1 MNKFIPRVQATPELT
16 ALAKVLGYKKMPPD
30 IIEFIENPFYLGKS
44 IEVFPFWKEK
54 LKEIYPT
61 PIHTAT
67 PFISLNCAIG
77 SGKSTVSKVMEL
89 YQECR
94 LDHLGDIS
102 VLGIGKYLTKPICSY
117 FFHTSNEKARSE
129 FVNSLETMK
138 SSSAYFQRGMITPGR
153 WVEYV
158 CDSTKTNSAIGRDI
172 LFFNFSE
179 VNFTDY
185 HKTYDKIES
194 GMGRFT
200 ARFIGCKDFFGQ
212 VILDSSPS
220 STSSVSV
227 DFIKRNPQL
236 NIYTV
241 YAPIWEAHK
250 HKNVYFKTGS
260 CQVYLGDSN
269 YDPFLIDEER
279 PLTAD
284 MDPDLVITVPKE
296 LEREFRADPIR
307 AIRDKAGI
315 STDSTGSFFK
325 SKDKLQEVFT
335 IPVYNKDIITC
346 DMYNAEDRIMDHL
359 QTSINMLIPK
369 DKTLFIRLD
378 LGVVKDH
385 TGLSI
390 GYLDSYYYPN
400 PSDKKVKLPKY
411 RIPISVAISRYQGQE
426 TSITKIT
433 EFILQLAKDYS
444 IGGVSADSF
453 QSRNMLQDLKIAGIP
468 VKDLSVDRTN
478 TAYNYLKTVVYNKYI
493 ELPQNKLL
501 IKEMKNLQFIG
512 NKVDHPSD
520 GCFTGESLILT
531 DKGSLPMKY
540 VVDNYK
546 SLKVMSSDGKWY
558 PIKNAIHT
566 KSVHEVL
573 EVYLDNEIYRC
584 TPDHLFLVD
593 GEYIEARNLDY
604 EKYLI
609 ESEKLIP
616 VYDLEVEGPHPNFKL
631 SNGQVV
637 HNSKDIADSVSGL
650 VLHIFNNLDIAE
662 IPSTRNLKEKTMK
675 LVDLMNQN
683 KQEDKSKIKEDFL
696 KSTFSNIWQ

>member
-1 MNKFIPRVQATPELT
+1 MNKFISRKDATPELI

-54 LKEIYPT
+54 LREIYPT

-129 FVNSLETMK
+129 FGNSLAMMK
-138 SSSAYFQRGMITPGR
+138 SSSAYFERGLETPSR
-153 WVEYV
+153 RSDYIF
-158 CDSTKTNSAIGRDI
+158 DSTKTNSAIGRDI

-185 HKTYDKIES
+185 YKTYDKIES

-212 VILDSSPS
+212 VVLDSSPS

-250 HKNVYFKTGS
+250 HKNIYFKAGS
-260 CQVYLGDSN
+260 CKVYLGDSN
-269 YDPFLIDEER
+269 YDPFLIDEDR
-279 PLTAD
+279 PLTSD

-325 SKDKLQEVFT
+325 SKDKLNEVFT
-335 IPVYNKDIITC
+335 IPVYNKDIIAC

-400 PSDKKVKLPKY
+400 PTDKKVKLPKY
-411 RIPISVAISRYQGQE
+411 KIPISVAISRYQGQE

-433 EFILQLAKDYS
+433 EFILQLANDYS

-478 TAYNYLKTVVYNKYI
+478 TAYNYLKNVIYNKYI

-501 IKEMKNLQFIG
+501 MKEMKNLQFIG
-512 NKVDHPSD
+512 DKVDHPAD
-520 GCFTGESLILT
+520 GCFTGESLVLT
-531 DKGSLPMKY
+531 DKGPLPMEY
-540 VVDNYK
+540 VVENFRD
-546 SLKVMSSDGKWY
+546 LKVQSSDHNWY
-558 PIKNAIHT
+558 PIKNAMHT

-573 EVYLDNEIYRC
+573 EVIMGDDIYRC
-584 TPDHLFLVD
+584 TPEHLFLIGD
-593 GEYIEARNLDY
+593 EYIEARHLNC

-616 VYDLEVEGPHPNFKL
+616 VYDIEVEGPLPNFKL

-650 VLHIFNNLDIAE
+650 VLHIFNNLEVAE

-675 LVDLMNQN
+675 LVDMLNSE
-683 KQEDKSKIKEDFL
+683 KKEDKSQIRDTFL
-696 KSTFSNIWQ
+696 QNTFSNIWQ